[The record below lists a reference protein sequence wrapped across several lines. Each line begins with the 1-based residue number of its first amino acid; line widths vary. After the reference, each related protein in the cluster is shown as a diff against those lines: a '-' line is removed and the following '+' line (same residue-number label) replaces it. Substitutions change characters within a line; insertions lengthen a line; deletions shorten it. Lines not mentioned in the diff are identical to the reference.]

1 MANPW
6 DSDPIVEPA
15 PMQAAPQGMAQ
26 GNPWDA
32 DPIVEDDGQGFDG
45 QPLNLDIVGGRRE
58 SEMPAPTAADGL
70 SGAERFWAGAGKSVM
85 DNALGTA
92 QVLSSDLG
100 PVVAGIPGLVTREIG
115 KRGFSDR
122 LQQEARDRAEL
133 DAPLMESGAGIAG
146 NITGNL
152 LQLIGPGV
160 AARGTSVASAV
171 LPTTIR
177 GGALQGAALGAAQPV
192 TGEGQRG
199 VNALA
204 GGAFGG
210 IGAAAGN
217 ALGSLYRGARNV
229 LAGGGL
235 SSTDQRVANV
245 LAREATNPN
254 ALAITPSAVPGV
266 QRTLGEATGDSGLM
280 ALENTVRSGNRRVFE
295 PVDLRNNAA
304 RMDQLQRIAGTDG
317 EMAAAEVAREAA
329 TQGLRERAFA
339 EGAETLAR
347 NQRADALM
355 LPASSGMS
363 QLRQSIRGVAR
374 SGAGN
379 PNVQNATNAVSRA
392 LDQTG
397 DSVAGLYNVRK
408 YIGDLLNGR
417 AAGDDASARAASR
430 ELIQMRDLLDEN
442 LAARAPSFPEYLDAY
457 RTASKPINRMEVGQA
472 VISKTGGTAP
482 AYDIQGNMIITPNGF
497 SRATDDLDAIAAKA
511 TGFEKAKA
519 SEILTQ
525 DDLASLRALQD
536 DMQRVGQRNRSSA
549 AGSQT
554 HERGTIGERV
564 AKESIV
570 GKVPWVGR
578 LYAHLEDAANQR
590 LNDRLAFLMANP
602 NEAKR
607 VLAALPKEDAGTLR
621 KTLNQL
627 ALATANSS
635 QPALT
640 QGQR

>member
-6 DSDPIVEPA
+6 DADPIVEPA
-15 PMQAAPQGMAQ
+15 PMQAAPQAMVQ

-32 DPIVEDDGQGFDG
+32 DPIVEDDGQGFEG
-45 QPLNLDIVGGRRE
+45 QPLNVDIVGGRRE
-58 SEMPAPTAADGL
+58 SDMPAPTAADGM

-100 PVVAGIPGLVTREIG
+100 PLVAGIPGLVTREIG

-133 DAPLMESGAGIAG
+133 DAPLMDSGAGIAG

-192 TGEGQRG
+192 TGDGQRA

-235 SSTDQRVANV
+235 NSTDQRVANV

-254 ALAITPSAVPGV
+254 ALTITPSAVPGV
-266 QRTLGEATGDSGLM
+266 QRTLGEASGDSGLM
-280 ALENTVRSGNRRVFE
+280 ALENTLRAQNRGVFE
-295 PVDLRNNAA
+295 AGDLSNNAA
-304 RMDQLQRIAGTDG
+304 RVTQLQRIAGSDAD
-317 EMAAAEVAREAA
+317 MAAAEAARNAA
-329 TQGLRERAFA
+329 SEGLRERAFA

-347 NQRADALM
+347 NQQADALM
-355 LPASSGMS
+355 LPASTGMS
-363 QLRQSIRGVAR
+363 QLRQGLRSIAR

-379 PNVQNATNAVSRA
+379 PNVQNAANAVSRA

-397 DSVAGLYNVRK
+397 DSVGGLYNVRK

-430 ELIQMRDLLDEN
+430 ELIQMRDMIDEN

-457 RTASKPINRMEVGQA
+457 RTASKPINRMEVGRE
-472 VISKTGGTAP
+472 ILSRSSSTAQDQLGNPILTP
-482 AYDIQGNMIITPNGF
+482 AGVA
-497 SRATDDLDAIAAKA
+497 RATNDLDAIAAKA
-511 TGFEKAKA
+511 TDFKKAKA
-519 SEILTQ
+519 SDILTP
-525 DDLASLRALQD
+525 DDLASLRAVQD
-536 DMQRVGQRNRSSA
+536 DMQRIAQRSRSSA
-549 AGSQT
+549 VGTQT
-554 HERGTIGERV
+554 HERGTISERI

-578 LYAHLEDAANQR
+578 LYAHLEAGANQR
-590 LNDRLAFLMANP
+590 LNERLAYLIANP

>member
-6 DSDPIVEPA
+6 DADPIVEAA
-15 PMQAAPQGMAQ
+15 PMQAAPQAMEQ

-45 QPLNLDIVGGRRE
+45 QTLNLDIVGGRRE
-58 SEMPAPTAADGL
+58 SQEPAPPTAADGM
-70 SGAERFWAGAGKSVM
+70 SGAEKFWAGAGKSVM

-100 PVVAGIPGLVTREIG
+100 PLVAGIPGLITREIG
-115 KRGFSDR
+115 NRGFSDR
-122 LQQEARDRAEL
+122 LQQEARDRAEI

-160 AARGTSVASAV
+160 AARGTSVASVV

-210 IGAAAGN
+210 LGAAAGN
-217 ALGSLYRGARNV
+217 ALGSVYRGARNI

-254 ALAITPSAVPGV
+254 ALTITPSAVPGV
-266 QRTLGEATGDSGLM
+266 QRTLGEASGDSGLM
-280 ALENTVRSGNRRVFE
+280 ALENTLRAQNRGAFE
-295 PVDLRNNAA
+295 AGDLSNNAA
-304 RMDQLQRIAGTDG
+304 RVAQMQRIAGSDAD
-317 EMAAAEVAREAA
+317 MAAAEAARNAA
-329 TQGLRERAFA
+329 SEGLRERAFA

-347 NQRADALM
+347 NQQADALM
-355 LPASSGMS
+355 LPASTGMS
-363 QLRQSIRGVAR
+363 QLRQGLRSIAR

-379 PNVQNATNAVSRA
+379 PNVQNAANAVSRA

-397 DSVAGLYNVRK
+397 DSVGGLYNVRK

-430 ELIQMRDLLDEN
+430 ELIQMRDMIDEN

-457 RTASKPINRMEVGQA
+457 RTASKPINRMEVGRE
-472 VISKTGGTAP
+472 ILSRSSSTAQDQLGNPILTP
-482 AYDIQGNMIITPNGF
+482 AGVA
-497 SRATDDLDAIAAKA
+497 RATNDLDAIAAKS
-511 TGFEKAKA
+511 TDFKKAKA
-519 SEILTQ
+519 ADILTP
-525 DDLASLRALQD
+525 DDLASLRAIQD
-536 DMQRVGQRNRSSA
+536 DMQRIAQRNRSA
-549 AGSQT
+549 TAGSQT
-554 HERGTIGERV
+554 AERLSIGERTAVRGV
-564 AKESIV
+564 A
-570 GKVPWVGR
+570 GRLPWVGP
-578 LYAHLEDAANQR
+578 LFEHFESAANQR
-590 LNDRLAFLMANP
+590 LNERLAFLMANP

-607 VLAALPKEDAGTLR
+607 VLAALPSEDAGVLR

-627 ALATANSS
+627 ALATGNSS